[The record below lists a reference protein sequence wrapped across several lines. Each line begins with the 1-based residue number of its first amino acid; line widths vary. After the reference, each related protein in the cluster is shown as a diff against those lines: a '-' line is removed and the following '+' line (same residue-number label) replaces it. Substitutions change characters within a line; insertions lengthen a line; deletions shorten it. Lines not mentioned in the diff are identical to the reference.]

1 MRIYFEKFEK
11 SAEMRIFRKVTAR
24 LYMQTGGVLYS
35 VVFDFGD
42 KLYHTADKPFV
53 FICHRGYL

>member
-1 MRIYFEKFEK
+1 MMTEYDK
-11 SAEMRIFRKVTAR
+11 AAR
-24 LYMQTGGVLYS
+24 LHSQTGGVLYS